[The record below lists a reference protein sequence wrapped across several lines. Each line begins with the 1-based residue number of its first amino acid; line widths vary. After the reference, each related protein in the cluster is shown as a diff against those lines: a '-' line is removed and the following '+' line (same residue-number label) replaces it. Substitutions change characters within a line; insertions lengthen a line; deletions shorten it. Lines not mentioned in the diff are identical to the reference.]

1 MCREILS
8 WSIMWV
14 NSRVKLKVKLLLCY
28 IKIYKV
34 PFNSDTNLRMLGE
47 KILPAWF
54 FFQIFLYFLVKH
66 KESLMLHQ
74 MSLRLDFTPTFKF
87 CMVGV
92 TSKSYLLL
100 STCLYIW
107 RYNIDHG
114 FFCSTLCC
122 FDLTV
127 KWISD
132 SLFFLFFI
140 MQITFLHLQ
149 LPYQICD
156 SPYCQPYYSYNSV
169 SSENLELDQL
179 IIP

>member
-1 MCREILS
+1 
-8 WSIMWV
+8 
-14 NSRVKLKVKLLLCY
+14 
-28 IKIYKV
+28 
-34 PFNSDTNLRMLGE
+34 MLE
-47 KILPAWF
+47 KKILPAWF
-54 FFQIFLYFLVKH
+54 FSQIFLYFLVKH

-100 STCLYIW
+100 STCLYIR

-114 FFCSTLCC
+114 FFCSTLCY

-132 SLFFLFFI
+132 SLFFFFFFYNANHFSY
-140 MQITFLHLQ
+140 TF
-149 LPYQICD
+149 
-156 SPYCQPYYSYNSV
+156 NSHIKFV
-169 SSENLELDQL
+169 ILLTVNH
-179 IIP
+179 IILTIVLVQRI

>member
-1 MCREILS
+1 
-8 WSIMWV
+8 MWV

-47 KILPAWF
+47 KILAAWF

-66 KESLMLHQ
+66 KEILMLHQ
-74 MSLRLDFTPTFKF
+74 MSLRLDFTHTFKF

-92 TSKSYLLL
+92 TSKSYLP
-100 STCLYIW
+100 SVINISYIR

-132 SLFFLFFI
+132 SLFFCLI
-140 MQITFLHLQ
+140 MQITFLTPSTLISNLWFSLLSTILFLQ
-149 LPYQICD
+149 
-156 SPYCQPYYSYNSV
+156 
-169 SSENLELDQL
+169 
-179 IIP
+179 